1 MYFGQ
6 MIFRTTYANE
16 EYEKATKKFV
26 GGPFSFLEK
35 LRMRGVGSGRM
46 MVAGMSEKLQ
56 PKQVQFAEID
66 YANIELRSNGVIV
79 HFTNR
84 LERYSWLIPY
94 YRLVIFNNK
103 HYTIHSDGNFI
114 QFHKNNNYLKN
125 KKFLDKMIDLKIEVL
140 ELGYYDG

>member
-1 MYFGQ
+1 

-16 EYEKATKKFV
+16 DYEKATKKLV
-26 GGPFSFLEK
+26 GKPFTWVNK
-35 LRMRGVGSGRM
+35 LKMRGVGSGRM

-66 YANIELRSNGVIV
+66 YGNIELRTNGVIV

-94 YRLVIFNNK
+94 YRLVIYNNK
-103 HYTIHSDGNFI
+103 YFTIHANGNFI

-125 KKFLDKMIDLKIEVL
+125 KKFLEKMLDLKIEVL